1 MSRSLFGR
9 LHGHEPGFIIGRY
22 AKRKQRGSVLRITHN
37 PSTRIVAKGLVCA
50 GIVILALVG
59 TLPFAGSA
67 SAAEAAPESAGESST
82 PVATLPL
89 PAPEPGTPG
98 GLTSEPAPVSTTP
111 GGSSTEAAP
120 EATTPTESTP
130 ETTAPSGS
138 TTEPV
143 PSETVPP
150 ETTPVTPIPEPTPVE
165 PTPPVKSITEPVP
178 VEVTLPAKPIA
189 EAPPP
194 SPVTTPVLE
203 TSTPLVA
210 AAEATLSAAA
220 PNATQLAGASTSTP
234 PPAVQAPA
242 ISGPVS
248 SPATTELSSAVIGRL
263 AMGAPGGG
271 PRQPPGGAGAPTSI
285 EAPVRLSAAQ
295 RAGELS
301 CELSGMAG
309 SATKDCTAGW
319 LSDQTFLSPSSEGFP
334 SGTRPRT
341 GPPADGYDAPVGGSH
356 PMTPPPGPS
365 PGGAVGGSATGASG
379 VGVSGFFTL
388 AGLLLLAA
396 PRAMRRLRLSCQ
408 PWRTAFFVLIPER
421 PG

>member
-1 MSRSLFGR
+1 M
-9 LHGHEPGFIIGRY
+9 
-22 AKRKQRGSVLRITHN
+22 LRITHN

-50 GIVILALVG
+50 GMVILALVG
-59 TLPFAGSA
+59 TLAAAASA
-67 SAAEAAPESAGESST
+67 SAAEATPESGGESST

-98 GLTSEPAPVSTTP
+98 GLTSEPTPVSTIP
-111 GGSSTEAAP
+111 GGSSPEAAP
-120 EATTPTESTP
+120 EATKPTGSTP
-130 ETTAPSGS
+130 ETTTPSGSTSETTAPSGS
-138 TTEPV
+138 TSEPIPVVPTETA
-143 PSETVPP
+143 PSEPLPV
-150 ETTPVTPIPEPTPVE
+150 TTPVTPIPETTPVE
-165 PTPPVKSITEPVP
+165 PTSPVKSITEPVP
-178 VEVTLPAKPIA
+178 VEVTLPAKPIT
-189 EAPPP
+189 EAA
-194 SPVTTPVLE
+194 PVLE
-203 TSTPLVA
+203 TSTPLMA
-210 AAEATLSAAA
+210 AAEATLSAAS
-220 PNATQLAGASTSTP
+220 PDATQLAGASTSTP
-234 PPAVQAPA
+234 PPAVQAPL
-242 ISGPVS
+242 SFGTVE
-248 SPATTELSSAVIGRL
+248 SPATTELSSAVVGRL
-263 AMGAPGGG
+263 AMGTSGSG
-271 PRQPPGGAGAPTSI
+271 PRQPPGGAAGSTSI

-309 SATKDCTAGW
+309 SATNNCTAGW
-319 LSDQTFLSPSSEGFP
+319 LSAQTFLSPSSEGFP

-341 GPPADGYDAPVGGSH
+341 GPPADGYSGPVGGSH
-356 PMTPPPGPS
+356 PATPPPGPS